1 MQQGWVPGPGAVLEM
16 PSPSLAPAPADHAG
30 RPILAQD
37 AEAHPGIDTACL
49 VTAFDKLHRQG
60 TLLPA

>member
-1 MQQGWVPGPGAVLEM
+1 M
-16 PSPSLAPAPADHAG
+16 PSPSLAPASADHAG

-37 AEAHPGIDTACL
+37 AEAHPGIYTVCL
-49 VTAFDKLHRQG
+49 VTGFDKLHRQG